1 MKFLRPAVLTLSL
14 FILAPMASA
23 QFGGKA
29 GFSEAFKPD
38 LLPRDMTM
46 IVETWKLE
54 DWQRPIVQSLLQD
67 YQDSFKTGTDALKE
81 KMVESAK
88 QQKNGGAKNM
98 RGLLEPIQN
107 WLPEK
112 ARLFEDLMSSI
123 QSQLG
128 PNQKERWPKF
138 ERAVRRARSLDDSDL
153 SGEGVDLIAILQQMQ
168 LQPTIWEAAQSAV
181 DQYEIALD
189 AALIARDAQIT
200 ALLPKFSDAMENM
213 DLQTGGNLQSQI
225 MVVRVVVRDLQDDA
239 IEKITLALPAPYA
252 QDFRTRA
259 LSQGYR
265 EVFQSDPLSNFFAAV
280 LNLND
285 LTAEQKTAIQ
295 SAQTTWD
302 GAFSALQLK
311 MLDTTR
317 SEEPQ
322 KAKRKTIS
330 NAAKKAAKDGATPPE
345 VPPDLMIPLR
355 NEKNKL
361 VQDTRES
368 VLKLLS
374 EDQTDRLAAG
384 VPGVRPPPP
393 STTPGMYQN
402 AGKPQNKSDGKKLAP
417 GLGSD
422 GEAPPAPPEGGATT
436 PGTVE

>member
-46 IVETWKLE
+46 IVETLKLE

-239 IEKITLALPAPYA
+239 IEKITLALPVPYA

>member
-46 IVETWKLE
+46 IVETLKLE

-67 YQDSFKTGTDALKE
+67 YQDSFKTGTDDLKE

-168 LQPTIWEAAQSAV
+168 LQPI
-181 DQYEIALD
+181 I
-189 AALIARDAQIT
+189 
-200 ALLPKFSDAMENM
+200 
-213 DLQTGGNLQSQI
+213 
-225 MVVRVVVRDLQDDA
+225 
-239 IEKITLALPAPYA
+239 
-252 QDFRTRA
+252 
-259 LSQGYR
+259 
-265 EVFQSDPLSNFFAAV
+265 
-280 LNLND
+280 
-285 LTAEQKTAIQ
+285 
-295 SAQTTWD
+295 
-302 GAFSALQLK
+302 
-311 MLDTTR
+311 
-317 SEEPQ
+317 
-322 KAKRKTIS
+322 
-330 NAAKKAAKDGATPPE
+330 
-345 VPPDLMIPLR
+345 
-355 NEKNKL
+355 
-361 VQDTRES
+361 
-368 VLKLLS
+368 
-374 EDQTDRLAAG
+374 
-384 VPGVRPPPP
+384 
-393 STTPGMYQN
+393 QN
-402 AGKPQNKSDGKKLAP
+402 A
-417 GLGSD
+417 
-422 GEAPPAPPEGGATT
+422 T
-436 PGTVE
+436 

>member
-46 IVETWKLE
+46 IVETLKLE

-67 YQDSFKTGTDALKE
+67 YQDSFKTGTAALKE

-98 RGLLEPIQN
+98 RGVLEPIQN

-200 ALLPKFSDAMENM
+200 ALLPKVSDAMENM

-311 MLDTTR
+311 MLNTTR

-330 NAAKKAAKDGATPPE
+330 NAAKKAAKDGTTPPE

-384 VPGVRPPPP
+384 VPGVRPPPS

-402 AGKPQNKSDGKKLAP
+402 AGKPQNKSDEKKLAP